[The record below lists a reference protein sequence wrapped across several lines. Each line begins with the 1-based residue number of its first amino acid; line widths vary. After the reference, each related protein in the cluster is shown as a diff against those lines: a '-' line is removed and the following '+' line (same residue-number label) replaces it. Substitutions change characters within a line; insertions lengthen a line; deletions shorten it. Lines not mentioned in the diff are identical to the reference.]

1 MTPGAMAAVPAGE
14 RGERSQSSQ
23 SALAIP
29 RWLDPRDVQLDV
41 ELGSRRH
48 ALEVA
53 AETIARLHGIEREPV
68 LRALW
73 RRELVGSTALGC
85 GVAIPHAR
93 IDGIPEPTVLYLRAK
108 TAIEFA
114 APDGKPVCHVL
125 AIAVP
130 SNGDAEAHL
139 ELLAAIASMMTERAL
154 RERLAA
160 AEDAETIRRAFA
172 EFALAAGAAA
182 P

>member
-1 MTPGAMAAVPAGE
+1 MTLGAMAAGSTDKAGE
-14 RGERSQSSQ
+14 RRDDPRSGP
-23 SALAIP
+23 AVA
-29 RWLDPRDVQLDV
+29 RWLDPCDVQLDV
-41 ELGSRRH
+41 ELRSRRH

-53 AETIARLHGIEREPV
+53 AATIARQHGIDRERV

-93 IDGIPEPTVLYLRAK
+93 IDGIAKPIVLYLRAK

-114 APDGKPVCHVL
+114 APDGKPVHHIL

-130 SNGDAEAHL
+130 TNGDPEAHL
-139 ELLAAIASMMTERAL
+139 ELLAAIASMMTERTF
-154 RERLAA
+154 RDRLAT
-160 AEDAETIRRAFA
+160 AEDADAIRRAFA
-172 EFALAAGAAA
+172 EFR
-182 P
+182 